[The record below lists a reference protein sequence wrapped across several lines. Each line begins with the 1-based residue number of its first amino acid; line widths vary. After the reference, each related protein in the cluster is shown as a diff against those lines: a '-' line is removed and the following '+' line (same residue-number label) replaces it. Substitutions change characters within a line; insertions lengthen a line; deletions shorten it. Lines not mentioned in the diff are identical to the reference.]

1 MQDGTSSLRQVLWY
15 VGSAVLLCCCCVL
28 CCCFVTVLSSRTRL
42 VRLFDV
48 QAANNL
54 VSMTVKINQK
64 VTKIQIEIR
73 DNAGKVVSLNDNN
86 TIVLRLDR
94 AV

>member
-1 MQDGTSSLRQVLWY
+1 METERDFEYKFSFALLLR
-15 VGSAVLLCCCCVL
+15 
-28 CCCFVTVLSSRTRL
+28 RTMENKL
-42 VRLFDV
+42 NIKT
-48 QAANNL
+48 A
-54 VSMTVKINQK
+54 KINQK

-73 DNAGKVVSLNDNN
+73 DNTGKVVSLNDNN

>member
-1 MQDGTSSLRQVLWY
+1 METERDFEYKFSFALLLR
-15 VGSAVLLCCCCVL
+15 
-28 CCCFVTVLSSRTRL
+28 RTMENKL
-42 VRLFDV
+42 NIKT
-48 QAANNL
+48 A
-54 VSMTVKINQK
+54 KINQK

>member
-1 MQDGTSSLRQVLWY
+1 
-15 VGSAVLLCCCCVL
+15 
-28 CCCFVTVLSSRTRL
+28 
-42 VRLFDV
+42 
-48 QAANNL
+48 
-54 VSMTVKINQK
+54 MTVKINQK

-86 TIVLRLDR
+86 TVVLRLDR